1 MNGSS
6 LILEAEKRQALEQ
19 VLDSVTFL
27 RASQVRNFLRYICE
41 MEFAG
46 RGDTLHEYLI
56 GVEALGRPT
65 AYSTD
70 EDSTVR
76 RRAYALRHKLEQVYA
91 GELAA
96 AKIRIDVPKGSYLPT
111 FSRNDAGRGRRV
123 ERAEPMRV
131 AIEHASRP

>member
-1 MNGSS
+1 MSASS
-6 LILEAEKRQALEQ
+6 LILESEKRQALEQ
-19 VLDSVTFL
+19 VLQSVTFL

-41 MEFAG
+41 MELAG
-46 RGDTLHEYLI
+46 RGETLHEYLI

-76 RRAYALRHKLEQVYA
+76 RRAYALRRKLEQVYA

-111 FSRNDAGRGRRV
+111 FSRNLVARATRPDRV
-123 ERAEPMRV
+123 ESLAAGV
-131 AIEHASRP
+131 EHAAR